1 MHFDTDALQGQA
13 HRFMPK
19 HLQALMG
26 KAQAAINSGVDD
38 AMEGVARRTFLKVS
52 AASGFALGA
61 FPLVAAAQ
69 RAGSATAPAGLK
81 PFEQPSAFVRID
93 ADGTVTVTINRLEFG
108 QGVQTGLPMILA
120 EELDADWSKVRSVHG
135 DASAAYADPL
145 MGMHLTGGS
154 NSIKNSYTQ
163 YRELG
168 ARTRAMLVS
177 AAAAQWGVDASALR
191 TSNGFVVGPGGKKL
205 GYGALAEAAMKQA
218 VPEKVALKDPKQFRL
233 IGKPTGR
240 LDAQAKSSGQQD
252 YGIDVRLPGMLTAV
266 VARPPVFGGKVKS
279 LDDSAAKAIKGVKA
293 VLRVPT
299 DRGGEGVAVVADGY
313 WPAKLGRDALK
324 VEWDTSAVG
333 KPDSTAL
340 LAQYRELATK
350 PGLVAMQADMAPL
363 AGAAHKISAE
373 FVFPYLAHAP
383 MEPPNC
389 TIQLDGDTA
398 ELWMGTQM
406 PGLDA
411 MAAAKTLGLPPQNI
425 QVHTQMAGG
434 GFGRR
439 AIPSSDYVVEA
450 CGVAKAVRTAG
461 ISAPVRTLW
470 SREDDIKGGYYRPM
484 HVHRAEIGFDA
495 KGRIL
500 AWDHTIVGQ
509 SIIKGSPFEAFMV
522 KNGIDATA
530 IEGMKEPYDVPMK
543 LSVHHPEVNVPVL
556 WWRSVGSTHT
566 AYVMET
572 LIDEVARA
580 TQQDPVAYRMALMGD
595 KHPRH
600 KAALQ
605 LAVAQSGYGKKQ
617 LAPGRAWGVAVH
629 ESFESVVAYV
639 VEASVKDGTPKLH
652 RVTAGVHCNL
662 AINPKSVE
670 AQVEGSALMGLSM
683 CLPGAAI
690 TLKDGVVEQSNFG
703 DFAVPRI
710 TDMPQVTVHIV
721 PSADPPKGMGEPGLP
736 PLAPAFA
743 NAIAQITGKTP
754 GERRFKRAGWQ
765 QKTAPKRPHSPWCWC
780 WPRAGASALRHRAA
794 WCTSC
799 APPWATKQ
807 CWSTRWPPCA
817 PAACPGTW
825 RMQGTRAWAI
835 R

>member
-1 MHFDTDALQGQA
+1 MHFDPSAVA
-13 HRFMPK
+13 AARSHMPK
-19 HLQALMG
+19 NLLALMD
-26 KAQAAINSGVDD
+26 KAQAATDSIAKD
-38 AMEGVARRTFLKVS
+38 ATDGVARRTFLKVT

-61 FPLVAAAQ
+61 FPLVATAQGAGAA
-69 RAGSATAPAGLK
+69 APAGLK
-81 PFEQPSAFVRID
+81 PHEQPSAFVRID
-93 ADGTVTVTINRLEFG
+93 ADGTVTVTINRLDFG

-135 DASAAYADPL
+135 DANPAYADPAF
-145 MGMHLTGGS
+145 GMHLTGGS

-168 ARTRAMLVS
+168 ARTRAMLVG
-177 AAAAQWGVDASALR
+177 AAAAQWSVDASALR

-205 GYGALAEAAMKQA
+205 GYGQLAEAAMKQP
-218 VPEKVALKDPKQFRL
+218 VPEKVALKDPKQFRI

-240 LDAQAKSSGQQD
+240 LDAKAKSSGQQD

-299 DRGGEGVAVVADGY
+299 DRGGEGVAIVADGY
-313 WPAKLGRDALK
+313 WPAKQGRDALK
-324 VEWDTSAVG
+324 VEWDTSAVT
-333 KPDSTAL
+333 KPDTTAL
-340 LAQYRELATK
+340 LAQYRELAAK
-350 PGLVAMQADMAPL
+350 PGNVAMQADMAPL
-363 AGAAHKISAE
+363 AGAPHKISAE

-383 MEPPNC
+383 MEPLNC
-389 TIQLDGDTA
+389 TVKLDSDKA

-411 MAAAKTLGLPPQNI
+411 MAAAKTLGLQPQN
-425 QVHTQMAGG
+425 VKVNTQMAGG

-439 AIPSSDYVVEA
+439 AIPTSDYVVEA
-450 CGVAKAVRTAG
+450 CGVAKAARTAG
-461 ISAPVRTLW
+461 ITAPVRTLW

-495 KGRIL
+495 KGKIL

-509 SIIKGSPFEAFMV
+509 SIVKGSPFEAFMV

-543 LSVHHPEVNVPVL
+543 LSVHHPDVNVPVL

-566 AYVMET
+566 AYAMET

-580 TQQDPVAYRMALMGD
+580 TKQDPVAYRLALMGD

-605 LAVAQSGYGKKQ
+605 LAVAQSGYGKKK

-629 ESFESVVAYV
+629 ESFQSVVAYV

-652 RVTAGVHCNL
+652 SITAGVHCNL
-662 AINPKSVE
+662 VVNPKSVE
-670 AQVEGSALMGLSM
+670 AQVQGAALMSLGT

-703 DFAVPRI
+703 DYTVARI

-743 NAIAQITGKTP
+743 NAVAQLTGKTP
-754 GERRFKRAGWQ
+754 RELPFKLA
-765 QKTAPKRPHSPWCWC
+765 
-780 WPRAGASALRHRAA
+780 
-794 WCTSC
+794 
-799 APPWATKQ
+799 
-807 CWSTRWPPCA
+807 
-817 PAACPGTW
+817 
-825 RMQGTRAWAI
+825 
-835 R
+835 

>member
-1 MHFDTDALQGQA
+1 MHFDASAVQA
-13 HRFMPK
+13 ARHHMPK
-19 HLQALMG
+19 NLLALMD
-26 KAQAAINSGVDD
+26 KAQAATDSIAND
-38 AMEGVARRTFLKVS
+38 ATDGVARRTFLKVT

-61 FPLVAAAQ
+61 FPLAATAQ
-69 RAGSATAPAGLK
+69 GAGAAAPAGLK
-81 PFEQPSAFVRID
+81 PHEQPSAFVRID
-93 ADGTVTVTINRLEFG
+93 ADGIVTVTINRLDFG

-120 EELDADWSKVRSVHG
+120 EELDAGWSKVRSVHG
-135 DASAAYADPL
+135 DANPAYADPAF
-145 MGMHLTGGS
+145 GMHLTGGS

-168 ARTRAMLVS
+168 ARTRAMLVG

-205 GYGALAEAAMKQA
+205 GYGELAGAAMQQP
-218 VPEKVALKDPKQFRL
+218 VPEKVTLKDPKQFRI

-240 LDAQAKSSGQQD
+240 LDAKAKSSGQQD

-266 VARPPVFGGKVKS
+266 VARPPVFGAKLKS
-279 LDDSAAKAIKGVKA
+279 LDDSAAKAIQGVKA

-299 DRGGEGVAVVADGY
+299 DRGGEGVAIIANGY
-313 WPAKLGRDALK
+313 WPAKQGRDALK
-324 VEWDTSAVG
+324 LEWDTSAVA
-333 KPDSTAL
+333 KPDSAQL
-340 LAQYRELATK
+340 LAQYRELAAQ
-350 PGLVAMQADMAPL
+350 PGNVAMQADMAPL

-373 FVFPYLAHAP
+373 FTFPYLAHAP
-383 MEPPNC
+383 MEPLNC
-389 TIQLDGDTA
+389 TVKLDGDKA

-411 MAAAKTLGLPPQNI
+411 MAAAKTLGLQPQNI
-425 QVHTQMAGG
+425 KVHTQMAGG

-439 AIPSSDYVVEA
+439 AIPTSDYVVEA
-450 CGVAKAVRTAG
+450 CGVAKAARTAG
-461 ISAPVRTLW
+461 ITAPVRTLW
-470 SREDDIKGGYYRPM
+470 SREDDIKGGYYRPL

-495 KGRIL
+495 QGKIL

-509 SIIKGSPFEAFMV
+509 SITKGSPFEAFMI

-530 IEGMKEPYDVPMK
+530 IEGMKEPYDLPMK
-543 LSVHHPEVNVPVL
+543 LSVHHPDVNVPVL

-580 TQQDPVAYRMALMGD
+580 TKQDPVAYRMALMGD

-600 KAALQ
+600 RAALQ
-605 LAVAQSGYGKKQ
+605 LAVAQSGYGKKK

-629 ESFESVVAYV
+629 ESFQSVVAYV
-639 VEASVKDGTPKLH
+639 VEASVKDGMPKLH
-652 RVTAGVHCNL
+652 RITAGVHCNL
-662 AINPKSVE
+662 AVNPKSVE
-670 AQVEGSALMGLSM
+670 AQVQGGALMGLSM

-710 TDMPQVTVHIV
+710 TDMPQVAVHIV
-721 PSADPPKGMGEPGLP
+721 PSAEPPTGMGEPGLP

-743 NAIAQITGKTP
+743 NAVAQLTGKT
-754 GERRFKRAGWQ
+754 
-765 QKTAPKRPHSPWCWC
+765 
-780 WPRAGASALRHRAA
+780 LRELPFRL
-794 WCTSC
+794 
-799 APPWATKQ
+799 
-807 CWSTRWPPCA
+807 
-817 PAACPGTW
+817 G
-825 RMQGTRAWAI
+825 
-835 R
+835 